1 MITKDNC
8 AHYLVIVDFEP
19 NKNNKLSWFLNM
31 YFTNYLI
38 HRFFVENLDNRK
50 VEKFD
55 FGHSFLENVAKII
68 KKRVLA
74 RRGDCENDAKKT
86 DEMDKEKLK
95 VIENELKNI
104 KLILKELKTKILSKQ
119 T

>member
-1 MITKDNC
+1 M
-8 AHYLVIVDFEP
+8 
-19 NKNNKLSWFLNM
+19 
-31 YFTNYLI
+31 
-38 HRFFVENLDNRK
+38 ENLDNRK

-86 DEMDKEKLK
+86 DETDKEKL
-95 VIENELKNI
+95 
-104 KLILKELKTKILSKQ
+104 
-119 T
+119 